1 MLPSPRCS
9 WLLAGRVPGGGD
21 LARDEAWAGVCT
33 AAAGMGPSVATIEVP
48 LDGPGPGG
56 DGQEPLAAKDE
67 AAGADPGE
75 GAADRMIMPGS
86 PQEEKRADPGEGAG
100 PLELV
105 GRGVRCRSPDC
116 RLPDR
121 FMPLATQLAA
131 SESAVVEA
139 ARRALGSGVGWLG
152 VSWKPG
158 APALLFSAA
167 GLPLEAAP
175 ESQGW
180 ATFVLPPAP
189 SPLGHRPPSL
199 QGSQPKGPASGEPLL
214 CAVPPQ
220 SPEESPEASSKAAPG
235 RNPLQDDFAALFESL
250 VGKKKKGGGGGGGRG
265 KF

>member
-33 AAAGMGPSVATIEVP
+33 AAAGMGPSVATVEVP

-75 GAADRMIMPGS
+75 GA
-86 PQEEKRADPGEGAG
+86 G

-105 GRGVRCRSPDC
+105 GRGVRCGSPDC

-167 GLPLEAAP
+167 GLPL
-175 ESQGW
+175 
-180 ATFVLPPAP
+180 
-189 SPLGHRPPSL
+189 
-199 QGSQPKGPASGEPLL
+199 
-214 CAVPPQ
+214 
-220 SPEESPEASSKAAPG
+220 ASSGSVYVHAG
-235 RNPLQDDFAALFESL
+235 IVSS
-250 VGKKKKGGGGGGGRG
+250 V
-265 KF
+265 